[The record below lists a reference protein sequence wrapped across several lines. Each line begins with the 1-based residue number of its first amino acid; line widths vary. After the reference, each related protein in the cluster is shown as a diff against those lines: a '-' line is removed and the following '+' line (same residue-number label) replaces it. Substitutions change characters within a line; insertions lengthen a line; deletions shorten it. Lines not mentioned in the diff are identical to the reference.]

1 MSLRLLALMPL
12 ALMPAALVAQAP
24 APADLPGALEA
35 ARPDVENLLKA
46 FQPALALERVQQALP
61 ASRPPDQSQ
70 DYKALLA
77 SHDTYRALAGLH
89 LLQAR
94 AAFAAGQWEKAQ
106 TSAQDALSAARENQA
121 GFTLKSQA
129 SLESALK
136 VAQDAQTF
144 RTEKLAQ
151 IQQLI
156 AAAKDAKSDPLKLLS
171 LQQSLKG
178 HEEAYRAS
186 RQAADAILGAR
197 KQLPGDVEAAQKQL
211 AEIEDALKRQQAALA
226 AHQKKTR
233 AKDAKGWVKATLA
246 DAGNA
251 ALYPTPE
258 AQGAFLHR
266 LAVLDATQTAI
277 PARLQDLRA
286 GKPAFVAPA
295 PRAAKTTKTKK
306 K

>member
-1 MSLRLLALMPL
+1 MRLHPLFALAPL
-12 ALMPAALVAQAP
+12 ALFAQASATP
-24 APADLPGALEA
+24 DLPGALEA

-46 FQPALALERVQQALP
+46 FQPALALDRVQQAIP
-61 ASRPPDQSQ
+61 ASRPPYQSQ
-70 DYKALLA
+70 DYKVLLQ
-77 SHDTYRALAGLH
+77 SHATYRALSGLH

-106 TSAQDALSAARENQA
+106 ASAQAAVAVAQENQA
-121 GFTLKSQA
+121 GFTLRSQA
-129 SLESALK
+129 SLEAATK
-136 VAQDAQTF
+136 VAQDAQAF

-156 AAAKDAKSDPLKLLS
+156 EAAKEAKSDPLKLLS

-197 KQLPGDVEAAQKQL
+197 KELPGDVATAQKQL
-211 AEIEDALKRQQAALA
+211 SEIEAALKRQQEALA

-233 AKDAKGWVKATLA
+233 AKDAKAWVKAMLA
-246 DAGNA
+246 DGGNA
-251 ALYPTPE
+251 ALYPTPD

-266 LAVLDATQTAI
+266 LATLDAGN
-277 PARLQDLRA
+277 PAVATRIQDLRA
-286 GKPAFVAPA
+286 GKPAFTAPA
-295 PRAAKTTKTKK
+295 PKAPAKTAKGKK

>member
-1 MSLRLLALMPL
+1 MSFRFLALI
-12 ALMPAALVAQAP
+12 PAALVAQAP
-24 APADLPGALEA
+24 ATVDLPGALEA

-46 FQPALALERVQQALP
+46 YQPALALDRVQQAIP
-61 ASRPPDQSQ
+61 ATRPPYQSQ
-70 DYKALLA
+70 DYKALLQ
-77 SHDTYRALAGLH
+77 SHATHRALSGLH
-89 LLQAR
+89 LLHAR

-106 TSAQDALSAARENQA
+106 ASAQAAVAVAQENQA

-129 SLESALK
+129 NLESAMK

-156 AAAKDAKSDPLKLLS
+156 QAAKEAKSDPLKLLS

-197 KQLPGDVEAAQKQL
+197 KELPGDVAAAQKQL
-211 AEIEDALKRQQAALA
+211 ADIEQALKRQQEALA

-233 AKDAKGWVKATLA
+233 AKDAKAWVKAMLA
-246 DAGNA
+246 DGGNA
-251 ALYPTPE
+251 TLYPTPE

-266 LAVLDATQTAI
+266 LATLDAGNPAI
-277 PARLQDLRA
+277 AARIQDLKA
-286 GKPAFVAPA
+286 GKPAFTAPA
-295 PRAAKTTKTKK
+295 PKAAKAPKGKK